1 MVDCYTTGLSNSW
14 VSGINYNI
22 TPGSSSIS
30 DYSIFSGNN
39 TTTSSSTK
47 ASNSTKASKL
57 DNYITSVKD
66 MVAEFGCTVDEAI
79 VCLNVP
85 DEYVDDIKAHFTEGT
100 DKQEKFIEIYMNANP
115 NATRADAIK
124 AYNNSEYGIDQD
136 GPTLSYDNYTPDQ
149 ELLDDASLDIAVD
162 RLYNSREWKDWRPW
176 TWGTDSDESVFEEYL
191 VSNQY
196 SSENIVAIASK
207 FKEKY
212 ESLSDVLDYTFKG
225 NDEKRNEYQTIYAKA
240 LIEQIKAGNEDAIK
254 LVCEEIKS
262 SGQKHGLVEAIMEN
276 ADSETLKI
284 VYKNYSEISGEK
296 KSFIDR
302 IKDIFKGDQ
311 ETKYV
316 KAIEDAHVKI
326 Q

>member
-1 MVDCYTTGLSNSW
+1 MVNCYTTGLSNGTTW

-47 ASNSTKASKL
+47 TSKL
-57 DNYITSVKD
+57 NNYITSVEG
-66 MVAEFGCTVDEAI
+66 MVATFGCTVDEAI
-79 VCLNVP
+79 ANLNVP
-85 DEYVDDIKAHFTEGT
+85 DEYVDDIKAHFTAGT
-100 DKQEKFIEIYMNANP
+100 DKQEKFIEFYMNANP

-124 AYNNSEYGIDQD
+124 AYNNSEYRIDQD

-149 ELLDDASLDIAVD
+149 ALLDDASLDIAVD
-162 RLYNSREWKDWRPW
+162 RLYNSREWKNEWIG
-176 TWGTDSDESVFEEYL
+176 TWFKDRDESVFEEYL
-191 VSNQY
+191 VTNQY
-196 SSENIVAIASK
+196 SSENIVAIAST
-207 FKEKY
+207 FKKKY

-225 NDEKRNEYQTIYAKA
+225 NDKKRNEYQTIYAKA

-262 SGQKHGLVEAIMEN
+262 SGQKHGLVEAFMEN

-284 VYKNYSEISGEK
+284 VYKNYSVINGKK

-316 KAIEDAHVKI
+316 KAIEDAHTKI